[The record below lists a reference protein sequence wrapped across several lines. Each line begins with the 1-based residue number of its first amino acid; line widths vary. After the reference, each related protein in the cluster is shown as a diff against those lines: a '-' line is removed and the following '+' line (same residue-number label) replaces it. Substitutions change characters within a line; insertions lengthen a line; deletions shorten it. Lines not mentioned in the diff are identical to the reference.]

1 MIVLQIARLK
11 IKTIS
16 WGEKMVDIK
25 SPVRVKG
32 FDVGVDVK
40 GLLGIKGSKMD
51 VFDNDRMVILNLKKG
66 ERLAVFDKNDKP
78 WELSRDAKGRLNWRK
93 L

>member
-1 MIVLQIARLK
+1 
-11 IKTIS
+11 
-16 WGEKMVDIK
+16 MVNIRSPLRSKDLDVGADIK
-25 SPVRVKG
+25 
-32 FDVGVDVK
+32 
-40 GLLGIKGSKMD
+40 GLFGIHGKAIE

-66 ERLAVFDKNDKP
+66 EHLAVFDKNNKP